1 MIALYGELIAA
12 FLLLTR
18 LPMARLGPAVTQAT
32 FADAVW
38 AYPIVGA
45 VIGAIGAAAYIACIQ
60 IGSPASLAAI
70 ISLSAIVLVT
80 GGLHEDALADMADG
94 FGGGQ
99 SREDKLEIMRD
110 SRVGTFAVLALML
123 TLAIRG
129 AAIVAIG
136 MPSKVALALIVAGS
150 LGRGMMIVPR
160 LLLRPARANGLGAG
174 LSSGSTTRSAVGL
187 VLSAVLAPLFLPL
200 APALIVTVAAFALAL
215 CVSALAWRQIG
226 GYTGDVLGAT
236 EVIVECAVLVVLASG
251 TNSARLA

>member
-1 MIALYGELIAA
+1 MIALYGELVAA
-12 FLLLTR
+12 FSLLTR
-18 LPMARLGPAVTQAT
+18 LPMTRLGPAVTQAA

-45 VIGAIGAAAYIACIQ
+45 VIGAIGGAAYIACIWT
-60 IGSPASLAAI
+60 GSPPSLAAI

-110 SRVGTFAVLALML
+110 SRVGTFAVLALVL

-136 MPSKVALALIVAGS
+136 MPSKVALALIVGGS
-150 LGRGMMIVPR
+150 VGRGMMIVPR
-160 LLLRPARANGLGAG
+160 LLLRPVRANGLGVA
-174 LSSGSTTRSAVGL
+174 LSSGSTTRSAIGL
-187 VLSAVLAPLFLPL
+187 LLSAVLAPLFLPL
-200 APALIVTVAAFALAL
+200 APALIVTVAAFALAF